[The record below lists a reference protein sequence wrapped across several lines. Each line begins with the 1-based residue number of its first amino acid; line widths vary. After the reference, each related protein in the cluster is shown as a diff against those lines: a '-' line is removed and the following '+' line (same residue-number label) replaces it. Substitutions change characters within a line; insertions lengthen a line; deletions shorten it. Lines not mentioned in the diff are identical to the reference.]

1 MINPLLITR
10 KENAGILRR
19 ICSELNAVPREIIGE
34 DWSLAVFLKRDL
46 KTYLYQSHFIF
57 DLSAFKEQGDE
68 FVNLCAG
75 IYYQKSDA
83 NIVIYADNCYPGD
96 EILDKLVH
104 NGITNIVA
112 NYPDVDEKTNI
123 SMMAQDLK
131 ECITEGLS
139 QKKWRRF
146 DKSFD
151 AFAEA
156 REATRETLNKTK
168 STRSNERTHGSDF
181 VTLRFIQRVPVIAE
195 KEKEKPR
202 YSQSNI
208 SIAVVG
214 AQGRIGATTFAMRL
228 AAYFRSRD
236 GESLVFCANKRGF
249 PQLEMMSEYYGG
261 TEQNGI
267 YTINGIDIC
276 TALTEPEKQYNVQI
290 YDYGS
295 LPTSELKLDSFD
307 KVFIIGGTSWNELP
321 MIYMAQQP
329 LNSVN
334 YTVAVN
340 FSDKAVEK
348 NKEFLMLNLN
358 EVMVLPFEPDPFAVE
373 KYEGIFDCGPSCT
386 A

>member
-1 MINPLLITR
+1 MLNPLLISR

-19 ICSELNAVPREIIGE
+19 ICSELGAVPREIIGE

-83 NIVIYADNCYPGD
+83 NIVIYAD
-96 EILDKLVH
+96 
-104 NGITNIVA
+104 
-112 NYPDVDEKTNI
+112 VDEKTNI
-123 SMMAQDLK
+123 SMMTQDLK

-156 REATRETLNKTK
+156 REAAR
-168 STRSNERTHGSDF
+168 
-181 VTLRFIQRVPVIAE
+181 IAE

-214 AQGRIGATTFAMRL
+214 AQGRIGTTTFALRL
-228 AAYFRSRD
+228 AAYFKSRD
-236 GESLVFCANKRGF
+236 GESLVVCANKRGF

-267 YTINGIDIC
+267 CTINGIDIC

-340 FSDKAVEK
+340 FSDKAAVEK
-348 NKEFLMLNLN
+348 NKEYLMLNLN

-373 KYEGIFDCGPSCT
+373 RYEDMLDMEFSVIVP
-386 A
+386 

>member
-1 MINPLLITR
+1 MLNPLLISR

-19 ICSELNAVPREIIGE
+19 ICSELGAVPREIIGE
-34 DWSLAVFLKRDL
+34 DWSLSLFLKRDL
-46 KTYLYQSHFIF
+46 KNYLYQSHYIF
-57 DLSAFKEQGDE
+57 DISAFKEKNDD

-83 NIVIYADNCYPGD
+83 NIIVYADNCYPGD

-112 NYPDVDEKTNI
+112 NYTDVDEKTNI
-123 SMMAQDLK
+123 SMMSQDLK
-131 ECITEGLS
+131 ECIAEGLS
-139 QKKWRRF
+139 KKKWRRF

-156 REATRETLNKTK
+156 REAAR
-168 STRSNERTHGSDF
+168 
-181 VTLRFIQRVPVIAE
+181 IAE

-214 AQGRIGATTFAMRL
+214 AQGRIGATTFAIRL
-228 AAYFRSRD
+228 AAYFKSRD
-236 GESLVFCANKRGF
+236 GESLVVCANKRGF

-276 TALTEPEKQYNVQI
+276 TALTESEKQYNVQI

-307 KVFIIGGTSWNELP
+307 KVFLIGGTSWNELP

-340 FSDKAVEK
+340 FSDKAAVEK

-358 EVMVLPFEPDPFAVE
+358 EVMVLPFEPDPFAVQ
-373 KYEGIFDCGPSCT
+373 KYEGIFDAVFSN
-386 A
+386 

>member
-1 MINPLLITR
+1 MLNPLLISR

-19 ICSELNAVPREIIGE
+19 ICSELGAVPREIIGE
-34 DWSLAVFLKRDL
+34 DWSLSLFLKRDL
-46 KTYLYQSHFIF
+46 KNYLYQSHYIF
-57 DLSAFKEQGDE
+57 DISAFKEKDDD

-83 NIVIYADNCYPGD
+83 NIIIYADNCYPGD

-123 SMMAQDLK
+123 SMMSQDLK

-139 QKKWRRF
+139 QQKWRRF

-156 REATRETLNKTK
+156 REAAR
-168 STRSNERTHGSDF
+168 
-181 VTLRFIQRVPVIAE
+181 IAE

-202 YSQSNI
+202 YSNTKLQ
-208 SIAVVG
+208 IAVVG

-228 AAYFRSRD
+228 AAYFKSRD
-236 GESLVFCANKRGF
+236 GESLVVCANKRGF
-249 PQLEMMSEYYGG
+249 PQLEMMNEYYGG

-267 YTINGIDIC
+267 CTINGIDIC
-276 TALTEPEKQYNVQI
+276 TALTELEKQYNVQI

-307 KVFIIGGTSWNELP
+307 KVFLIGGTSWNELP
-321 MIYMAQQP
+321 MIYIAQQP

-340 FSDKAVEK
+340 FSDKAAVEK
-348 NKEFLMLNLN
+348 NKEYLMLNLN
-358 EVMVLPFEPDPFAVE
+358 EVMVLPFETDPFTINN
-373 KYEGIFDCGPSCT
+373 YEELFDALFHT
-386 A
+386 Y